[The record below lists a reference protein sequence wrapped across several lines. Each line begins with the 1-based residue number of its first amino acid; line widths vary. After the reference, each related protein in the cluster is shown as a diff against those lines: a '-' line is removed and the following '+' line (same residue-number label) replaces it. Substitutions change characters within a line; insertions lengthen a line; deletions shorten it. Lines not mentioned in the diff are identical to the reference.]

1 MLPILRILSVGGVLL
16 AILLLALAL
25 NPPASMH
32 AQLMPSVLPMRG
44 AIMPRS
50 EHPEWRQFLILSAI
64 RRADELNRLHELPDT
79 PARTDPA
86 PAAPKVAGLPTERT
100 DTDPEADD
108 ETGSITQPPAATI
121 PIDIGEPSAF
131 ELPVAAPEEKPPV
144 IRAPVIRTP
153 QRVKSRHESLI
164 EGAPR
169 ARRARASAKPKAP
182 AQFDL
187 FQAIF
192 GNQNFKQPPA
202 VSASSASR

>member
-1 MLPILRILSVGGVLL
+1 
-16 AILLLALAL
+16 
-25 NPPASMH
+25 MH
-32 AQLMPSVLPMRG
+32 
-44 AIMPRS
+44 
-50 EHPEWRQFLILSAI
+50 
-64 RRADELNRLHELPDT
+64 RRADELNRLRELPDT
-79 PARTDPA
+79 PARTNPA

-100 DTDPEADD
+100 DTEPEADD

-153 QRVKSRHESLI
+153 QRVKSRHESRI

-169 ARRARASAKPKAP
+169 ARRAGASAKPKAP

-192 GNQNFKQPPA
+192 GDQNIKQSPA
-202 VSASSASR
+202 LSASSAPR